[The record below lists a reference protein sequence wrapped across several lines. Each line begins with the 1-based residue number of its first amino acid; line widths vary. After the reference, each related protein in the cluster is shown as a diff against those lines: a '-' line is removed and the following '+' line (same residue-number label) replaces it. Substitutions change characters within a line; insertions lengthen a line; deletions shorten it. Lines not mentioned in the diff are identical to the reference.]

1 MPGAHRQCEV
11 PLLKEFLVQLQERVS
26 DRSPRPRGQGHS
38 KASARGTRAASTP
51 RPALP
56 PLQAA
61 VCLSADGP
69 SPGHRAEASTRAQP
83 PVHPPSASEHRILFF
98 FFPDII

>member
-1 MPGAHRQCEV
+1 MTEAHARG
-11 PLLKEFLVQLQERVS
+11 
-26 DRSPRPRGQGHS
+26 GQGHS

-69 SPGHRAEASTRAQP
+69 SPGRRGEASTRAQP

-98 FFPDII
+98 FFSRYNLKNPSSGHTLILNPVILNYGWF